1 MKYDVIFPHGFW
13 ALIVLPKLASD
24 LPGRDRDR
32 GLSPCRQPEH
42 MLPPPP
48 HFPYWTPVKF
58 TFRKR
63 SQLFHK
69 FHNLPSWAWFLVPS
83 CGWNQALG
91 LTNDHLEASL
101 PVILQILSI
110 SNMQTIAGMT
120 EWQLKCMLSKTQGHN
135 YEQRLRFR
143 KEDTRLALAK
153 DLL

>member
-13 ALIVLPKLASD
+13 ALIVLPKLVSD

-42 MLPPPP
+42 MYPNP

-69 FHNLPSWAWFLVPS
+69 FQNLTSMGLISSPIMWMKPSFRVDKWSSW
-83 CGWNQALG
+83 G
-91 LTNDHLEASL
+91 LSACHSTNPEHKQHA
-101 PVILQILSI
+101 
-110 SNMQTIAGMT
+110 TIAGMT